1 MMQPLQG
8 SFVALVTPMSPDGEL
23 DFQAL
28 EALIEWHIDSGTDGI
43 VAVGTTGESATVS
56 VPEHIE
62 IIKKTVSFARGRIPV
77 IAGTGANSTSEA
89 IDLTQTAA
97 SIGADYAL
105 IVTPYYNKPNQ
116 EGLLQHFTKIADSVN
131 IPQILYNVPSRT
143 ACDLKPETVMSLA
156 NHPNIV
162 GIKEALDDKE
172 RLAELVSISQ
182 NIIDQKHFS
191 VFSGDDP
198 TFNMFMANG
207 GDGVISVAA
216 NIIPKHIARICSLNL
231 GKQFNEA
238 QELDFSFKNLYE
250 LLFIESNP
258 IPVKWILHK
267 MDKIQS
273 GIRLP
278 LVPFKND
285 FHEQTLE
292 EMIKLKL
299 I

>member
-8 SFVALVTPMSPDGEL
+8 SFVALVTPMFTDGSI
-23 DFQAL
+23 DFKAL
-28 EALIEWHIDSGTDGI
+28 EELVEWHIESGTNGL
-43 VAVGTTGESATVS
+43 VAVGTTGESSTLS
-56 VPEHIE
+56 IPEHND
-62 IIKKTVSFARGRIPV
+62 IIKKTNIFSKGRIPV
-77 IAGTGANSTSEA
+77 VAGTGANSTQEA
-89 IDLTQTAA
+89 IDLTRAAA
-97 SIGADYAL
+97 SLGADYAL

-116 EGLLQHFTKIADSVN
+116 EGLLQHFSKIADEAD

-143 ACDLKPETVMSLA
+143 ASDLEPETVMKLA

-162 GIKEALDDKE
+162 GIKEALDSSK
-172 RLAELVSISQ
+172 RLEELLSISQ
-182 NIIDQKHFS
+182 NLSDQTCFS

-198 TFNMFMANG
+198 TFNSFMANG

-216 NIIPKHIARICSLNL
+216 NIVPQYIAKICSLNL
-231 GKQFNEA
+231 DQQFSDA
-238 QELDFSFKNLYE
+238 KKLDSNLKNLYE

-267 MDKIQS
+267 MDRIQP

-278 LVPFKND
+278 LILFNND
-285 FHEQTLE
+285 YHAQTLE